1 MASLSQLQTSISD
14 CQNCGLSET
23 RKHVVFG
30 EGNPRADILFVGEA
44 PGKNED
50 EQNRPFI
57 GMAGKILTGLLEKIG
72 MTREDVF
79 ITNVVKCRPPENRN
93 PAKEEIQAC
102 IPHLWKQIEL
112 IQPKLVA
119 TLGNFAAHV
128 VLGRKVAITQ
138 VRGQHFRINNFI
150 VFPMLHPAATLH
162 QGNLR
167 PALEEDFQNL
177 RRFLLKNKSKKNG
190 RSRPVLSD

>member
-1 MASLSQLQTSISD
+1 MQDLTRLKNSIKD
-14 CQNCGLSET
+14 CQKCGLSET
-23 RKHVVFG
+23 RTHVVFG
-30 EGNPRADILFVGEA
+30 EGNPDADILFVGEA
-44 PGKNED
+44 PGRNED

-57 GMAGKILTGLLEKIG
+57 GMAGKLLTGLLEKIG

-93 PAKEEIQAC
+93 PSKEEIQAC
-102 IPHLWKQIEL
+102 IPHLWEQIEL
-112 IQPKLVA
+112 IQPKLIA
-119 TLGNFAAHV
+119 TLGNFAAHA

-138 VRGQHFRINNFI
+138 VRGQHFRVNHFI
-150 VFPMLHPAATLH
+150 VFPMLHPAAALH

-177 RRFLLKNKSKKNG
+177 KRFLMKT
-190 RSRPVLSD
+190 RTQDPRPEQSSLI